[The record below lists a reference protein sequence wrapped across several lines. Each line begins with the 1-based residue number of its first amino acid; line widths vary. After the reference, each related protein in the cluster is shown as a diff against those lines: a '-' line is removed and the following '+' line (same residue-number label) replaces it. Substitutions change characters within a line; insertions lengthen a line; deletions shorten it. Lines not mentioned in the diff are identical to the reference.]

1 MNFSP
6 LQIGHI
12 TNNIKPVSVDS
23 YSKTA
28 IDLFEQQPE
37 LEAIPIEENGEPLGV
52 ISRKI
57 TENFAISAVYRGYQ
71 KDLKNFLIPFRGVLE
86 SSAFISRVVDE
97 NIKIDQGKFPAWFMI
112 RHNQQYFG
120 IASFQHMLEYINT
133 LRSQDMK
140 VAGEI
145 QKKMLGKPIVNMD
158 KRFQLLFYNQMAHE
172 IGGDYYRVFKCGDN
186 RYLAACFDV
195 SGKNIAGSM
204 ATMTLG
210 ACFST
215 LELFKYQESIET
227 LTALIN
233 SLIKNV
239 SPLGHFVT
247 AVLVHID
254 FSSGNL
260 VIHNCGFSPVSI
272 FKSREDRK
280 AVYTVLE
287 PTLPPLGIED
297 SLNLKESQTL
307 SISSGLRIC
316 TYSDGL
322 TDMSNPLGER
332 FGEQRTDEFLKTMHT
347 HSHAEMKQRLDQEI
361 RQWVAD
367 ASLADDLTLM
377 DLRFT

>member
-6 LQIGHI
+6 LQVGHI
-12 TNNIKPVSVDS
+12 ANTIKPVSVDA
-23 YSKTA
+23 YSKIA
-28 IDLFEQQPE
+28 IELFEQSPD
-37 LEAIPIEENGEPLGV
+37 LEAVPLEENGEPLGV

-71 KDLKNFLIPFRGVLE
+71 KDLKNFLIPFRGILE

-97 NIKIDQGKFPAWFMI
+97 NIKIDQGKFPAWFMV
-112 RHNQQYFG
+112 RHNQRYFG
-120 IASFQHMLEYINT
+120 IISLQHMLEYINT
-133 LRSQDMK
+133 LRFQDMK
-140 VAGEI
+140 IAGEI
-145 QKKMLGKPIVNMD
+145 QKKILGKSIVNMD
-158 KRFQLLFYNQMAHE
+158 KRFQLLFYNRMAHE
-172 IGGDYYRVFKCGDN
+172 IGGDYYRVFKQGDH

-215 LELFKYQESIET
+215 LELFRHQESLEA
-227 LTALIN
+227 LTTLIN

-239 SPLGHFVT
+239 CPLGHFVT
-247 AVLVHID
+247 AVLIHID
-254 FSSGNL
+254 FSQGNL

-272 FKSREDRK
+272 FKFREDNK
-280 AVYTVLE
+280 AVYTILE

-297 SLNLKESQTL
+297 SLDLKEGQAL
-307 SISSGLRIC
+307 SISSGLRIS

-322 TDMSNPLGER
+322 TDMYNSTGER
-332 FGEQRTDEFLKTMHT
+332 FGEERTNEFLKAMHT
-347 HSHAEMKQRLDQEI
+347 HSHAEMKQLLDQEI
-361 RQWVAD
+361 RQWIGE